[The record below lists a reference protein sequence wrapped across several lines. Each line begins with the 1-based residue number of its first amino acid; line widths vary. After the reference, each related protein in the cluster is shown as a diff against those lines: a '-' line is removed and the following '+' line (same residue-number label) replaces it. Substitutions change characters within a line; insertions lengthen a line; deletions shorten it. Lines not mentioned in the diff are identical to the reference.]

1 MEKGRGAGVCW
12 FRRWA
17 FVCAVALSAWA
28 CSDAAA
34 PPPGPVFGTVS
45 GGVRVE
51 GEGLSGVVVELSGGR
66 RAQTSGEGL
75 YRFEGVEEGAYV
87 VTISGYP
94 GDVEFDRV
102 SARVAVGGSGGA
114 TADFAGVWLRT
125 SGVSGRVSAEGRAVA
140 GARVELRG
148 PSSGAVVTDEE
159 GAYAFSR
166 IRAGAYAV
174 EISGFDPDAY
184 AFGETSLELVL
195 AEGESAVLDFE
206 GSVRRTAAVRGVALV
221 EGAPLAGAAARLW
234 SRWEER
240 EDATDVDGAFGFGD
254 LMPDAYRVR
263 IEGFDA
269 ERIVFEEAEIEVR
282 AEANDT
288 VRADFEGLWVR
299 NSSVVGRVT
308 VEGEPL
314 GGIDASLAGP
324 SGEFG
329 VVTGADGGFEFS
341 GLLPGV
347 YRVRIAGFD
356 ADRIA
361 FEEAELE
368 VEALPNGEV
377 TADFPGVLL
386 RNAAIRGRVSAE
398 GARLA
403 GVVVRLLGREERE
416 EATDADGG
424 YAFLALAADAYRVRI
439 EGFDAERVFFETV
452 ELEVEALPNETV
464 AADFEG
470 VLLRN
475 AAVRGRVTVE
485 GEPLEGT
492 NVLLRGPSGELG
504 AATDGS
510 GGFEFSGLL
519 PGFYRARIAGFDAE
533 RISFDAEEVG
543 VEALPNE
550 AAVADFDGVLVRNS
564 SVVGRALADGAA
576 VAGADI
582 ALSGPSGEFG
592 FVTGADGG
600 FEFSGLLPGAYRARI
615 SGFDADAVSFSE
627 TSRTVSPGPNEE
639 ARADFSGTLLR
650 TARIEGV
657 AAVDGEPVIGASVSV
672 AGEFMEAGA
681 QTGEDGSF
689 AFGGVV
695 PGEYEVELS
704 GYDDGVFE
712 FARASRTVRAPAN
725 ATVREDFEGARLRG
739 AGIAGRVLVDGAP
752 FAGASVAISGPSGSL
767 GATTDGSGEY
777 AFQDLLAGSYEVS
790 VGVSD
795 ETVVFSEETV
805 TVRAPGGATVRADF
819 EGAALRTAAIAGV
832 VSAEGVPIEGAD
844 VSISGPSGELDAE
857 TDADGEYGFA
867 ELIPGS
873 YRVEIGGFDADAVS
887 FSETSR
893 TVSPGPN
900 ETARADFGGTLLRT
914 ARIEGVA
921 AVDGEPVIGASVSI
935 AGEFM
940 EAGAQTG
947 EDGSF
952 AFGGVVPG
960 EYEVELSGYDD
971 GVFEFARASRTVR
984 APANATVREDFE
996 GARLRGA
1003 GIAGRVLVDGAPF
1016 AGASVAISGPSGLL
1030 GATTDGSGEYA
1041 FQDLLAGSYE
1051 VSVGVSDETV
1061 VFSEETV
1068 TVRAPGGATVRADF
1082 EGAALRTAA
1091 IAGVVSAGGLPIED
1105 VDVSISGPSG
1115 QLDAE
1120 TDADGEYGFAELT
1133 PGSYRVEIGG
1143 FDADAV
1149 SFSQT
1154 SKTVLANQDET
1165 ARADFGGALL
1175 RTARI
1180 EGAATADGEPVI
1192 GATVSISG
1200 DYMTAEAKTN
1210 SNGDY
1215 AFDGV
1220 VPGDYEAE
1228 LEYDAEIFDFAT
1240 SALAVSARSG
1250 RTATAN
1256 FAGTRLRSARISGA
1270 VTVQGVAYAGA
1281 SVGLSGPSSPLPATT
1296 NSSGEYAFE
1305 GLLAGSYEVSVDIA
1319 GVSFSSSPR
1328 TVRATAGGAR
1338 ADFDGSYASLEPGD
1352 ELELSVPGA
1361 ATILLEASASTPGAG
1376 TMSFSLSGGS
1386 GDPDLYVHHGSRP
1399 SALSG
1404 YECSSEGG
1412 GAAEQCTLTPIQ
1424 SGTYYIAVSSA
1435 GAFGPTSLSVEENS
1449 VTGGSSFDID
1459 LVFLGSI
1466 PSSVRSEVER
1476 AAATWESVI
1485 TADLPDHAG
1494 GGPGGSCAA
1503 TPGAVDDLEVYVT
1516 YEVGSFLGGA
1526 SVCAIREGS
1535 WLPVTSAVD
1544 LSLPA
1549 NAESYQ
1555 SYGLALHELGH
1566 ALGIGQGW
1574 SLRSSS
1580 TDPHFA
1586 GAKAVAA
1593 FNAAGGQGYTGGKV
1607 PVQTNPTHHWR
1618 PQVFGNYGEL
1628 MTPWIDPNDP
1638 IIKPLSAITIG
1649 ALDDLGY
1656 TVDASMAEAYSL
1668 PSGIAAGDKPAEGLI
1683 DLSNDVI
1690 SRPIQVLDERGRV
1703 VRVINP
1709 PRR

>member
-17 FVCAVALSAWA
+17 LVCAVALPGWA

-66 RAQTSGEGL
+66 RTQTSGEGL

-94 GDVEFDRV
+94 EDVEFDRV

-206 GSVRRTAAVRGVALV
+206 GSVRRTAAVKGVALV

-329 VVTGADGGFEFS
+329 AVTGADGGFEFS

-377 TADFPGVLL
+377 AADFPGVLL

-403 GVVVRLLGREERE
+403 GVVVRLFGREERE

-452 ELEVEALPNETV
+452 EFEVEALPNETV

-492 NVLLRGPSGELG
+492 NVLLRGPSGELVS
-504 AATDGS
+504 ATDGS

-600 FEFSGLLPGAYRARI
+600 FGFAGLLPGAYRARI

-627 TSRTVSPGPNEE
+627 TSRTVFPGPNEE

-657 AAVDGEPVIGASVSV
+657 AAVDGEPVIGASVLI

-695 PGEYEVELS
+695 PGEYEIELW

-832 VSAEGVPIEGAD
+832 VSAEGA
-844 VSISGPSGELDAE
+844 
-857 TDADGEYGFA
+857 
-867 ELIPGS
+867 
-873 YRVEIGGFDADAVS
+873 
-887 FSETSR
+887 
-893 TVSPGPN
+893 
-900 ETARADFGGTLLRT
+900 
-914 ARIEGVA
+914 
-921 AVDGEPVIGASVSI
+921 
-935 AGEFM
+935 
-940 EAGAQTG
+940 
-947 EDGSF
+947 
-952 AFGGVVPG
+952 
-960 EYEVELSGYDD
+960 
-971 GVFEFARASRTVR
+971 
-984 APANATVREDFE
+984 
-996 GARLRGA
+996 
-1003 GIAGRVLVDGAPF
+1003 
-1016 AGASVAISGPSGLL
+1016 
-1030 GATTDGSGEYA
+1030 
-1041 FQDLLAGSYE
+1041 
-1051 VSVGVSDETV
+1051 
-1061 VFSEETV
+1061 
-1068 TVRAPGGATVRADF
+1068 
-1082 EGAALRTAA
+1082 
-1091 IAGVVSAGGLPIED
+1091 PIED

-1149 SFSQT
+1149 TFSQTSKTVLADQDETARADFGGTLLRTARIEGAATADGEPVIGATVSITGDYMTAEARTNSNGDYAFDGVVPGDYEAELEYDAETFDFATSALAVSARSGRTATANFAGTRLRTAAIAGVVSAEGAPIEGVDVSISGPSGELDAETDADGEYGFAELAPGSYRVEIGGFDADIVSFSQT
-1154 SKTVLANQDET
+1154 SKTVLADQDET
-1165 ARADFGGALL
+1165 ARADFEGALL

-1200 DYMTAEAKTN
+1200 DYMTAEARTN
-1210 SNGDY
+1210 SNGGY

-1256 FAGTRLRSARISGA
+1256 FAGTRLRSARISGT

-1296 NSSGEYAFE
+1296 NSSGEYAFQD
-1305 GLLAGSYEVSVDIA
+1305 LLAGSYEVSVDIA

-1338 ADFDGSYASLEPGD
+1338 ADFDGSYASLDPGD

-1361 ATILLEASASTPGAG
+1361 ATILLEASAQTRGAG

-1424 SGTYYIAVSSA
+1424 SGTYYIAVSSS
-1435 GAFGPTSLSVEENS
+1435 GAFGPTTLSVEENS
-1449 VTGGSSFDID
+1449 VSDSASFNID
-1459 LVFLGSI
+1459 LVFQNSI
-1466 PSSVRSEVER
+1466 PSSVRSQIER

-1485 TADLPDHAG
+1485 TADIPDYDG
-1494 GGPGGSCAA
+1494 GGYGSSCSE
-1503 TPGAVDDLEVYVT
+1503 TPGVVDDIMVYVW
-1516 YEVGSFLGGA
+1516 YYPGSSGGLGGVCLSRKEPPWFPITGTIELRLQPTA
-1526 SVCAIREGS
+1526 SS
-1535 WLPVTSAVD
+1535 D
-1544 LSLPA
+1544 LV
-1549 NAESYQ
+1549 YR
-1555 SYGLALHELGH
+1555 LALHELGH
-1566 ALGIGQGW
+1566 ALGIGSGW
-1574 SLRSSS
+1574 YIRSSS

-1586 GAKAVAA
+1586 GGNAVAA
-1593 FNAAGGQGYTGGKV
+1593 FNAAGGQSYAGGKV
-1607 PVQTNPTHHWR
+1607 PVHKNPTSHWR
-1618 PQVFGNYGEL
+1618 PEVFGGTAEL
-1628 MTPWIDPNDP
+1628 MTPWISTFSPN
-1638 IIKPLSAITIG
+1638 KPMSAITIG
-1649 ALDDLGY
+1649 ALADLGY

-1690 SRPIQVLDERGRV
+1690 SRPIRVLDERGRV

>member
-1 MEKGRGAGVCW
+1 MEKGRWAGVCW

-17 FVCAVALSAWA
+17 LLCAVALPGWA

-66 RAQTSGEGL
+66 RTQTSSEGL
-75 YRFEGVEEGAYV
+75 YRFEGLEEGAYV

-94 GDVEFDRV
+94 EDVEFDRV

-125 SGVSGRVSAEGRAVA
+125 SGVAGRVSAEGRAVA

-206 GSVRRTAAVRGVALV
+206 GSVRRTAAVSGVALV

-240 EDATDVDGAFGFGD
+240 EDTTDMGGAFGFGA

-263 IEGFDA
+263 IEGFDGD
-269 ERIVFEEAEIEVR
+269 RIAFEEAELEVR
-282 AEANDT
+282 AEAHDT

-314 GGIDASLAGP
+314 GGIDVSLAGP

-329 VVTGADGGFEFS
+329 AVTGADGVFEFS

-361 FEEAELE
+361 FDAAELE

-377 TADFPGVLL
+377 AADFDGVLL

-398 GARLA
+398 GVWLA

-416 EATDADGG
+416 EVTDADGG

-439 EGFDAERVFFETV
+439 AEFDAERVFFETV

-504 AATDGS
+504 AATGAD

-550 AAVADFDGVLVRNS
+550 TAAADFDGVLVRNS

-592 FVTGADGG
+592 LVTGADGG
-600 FEFSGLLPGAYRARI
+600 FGFAGLLPGAYGVRI

-639 ARADFSGTLLR
+639 ARADFEGALLR

-657 AAVDGEPVIGASVSV
+657 AAADGDAVSGANVSIT
-672 AGEFMEAGA
+672 GEFMEAGA
-681 QTGEDGSF
+681 QTGRDGSF
-689 AFGGVV
+689 AFDGVV
-695 PGEYEVELS
+695 PGDYAIELW

-712 FARASRTVRAPAN
+712 FAQASRTIGVSPN

-832 VSAEGVPIEGAD
+832 VSAEGVPIKGA
-844 VSISGPSGELDAE
+844 
-857 TDADGEYGFA
+857 
-867 ELIPGS
+867 
-873 YRVEIGGFDADAVS
+873 
-887 FSETSR
+887 
-893 TVSPGPN
+893 
-900 ETARADFGGTLLRT
+900 
-914 ARIEGVA
+914 
-921 AVDGEPVIGASVSI
+921 
-935 AGEFM
+935 
-940 EAGAQTG
+940 
-947 EDGSF
+947 
-952 AFGGVVPG
+952 
-960 EYEVELSGYDD
+960 
-971 GVFEFARASRTVR
+971 
-984 APANATVREDFE
+984 
-996 GARLRGA
+996 
-1003 GIAGRVLVDGAPF
+1003 
-1016 AGASVAISGPSGLL
+1016 
-1030 GATTDGSGEYA
+1030 
-1041 FQDLLAGSYE
+1041 
-1051 VSVGVSDETV
+1051 
-1061 VFSEETV
+1061 
-1068 TVRAPGGATVRADF
+1068 
-1082 EGAALRTAA
+1082 
-1091 IAGVVSAGGLPIED
+1091 
-1105 VDVSISGPSG
+1105 DVSISGPSG

-1120 TDADGEYGFAELT
+1120 TDLDGEYGFAELI
-1133 PGSYRVEIGG
+1133 PGAYRVEIGG

-1154 SKTVLANQDET
+1154 SKTVLADQDET
-1165 ARADFGGALL
+1165 ARADFEGALL

-1180 EGAATADGEPVI
+1180 EGVATADGEPVI
-1192 GATVSISG
+1192 GATVSITG

-1228 LEYDAEIFDFAT
+1228 LEYDAETFDFAT
-1240 SALAVSARSG
+1240 SALTVSARSG

-1319 GVSFSSSPR
+1319 GVSFPSSPR
-1328 TVRATAGGAR
+1328 TVRATAGGGR
-1338 ADFDGSYASLEPGD
+1338 ADFDGSYASLDPGD

-1399 SALSG
+1399 SALNG

-1424 SGTYYIAVSSA
+1424 SGTYYIAVSSS

-1449 VTGGSSFDID
+1449 VTGGSSFDIN

-1466 PSSVRSEVER
+1466 PSSVRSDVER

-1485 TADLPDHAG
+1485 TEDVPDHAG
-1494 GGPGGSCAA
+1494 GGPGGSCAVA
-1503 TPGAVDDLEVYVT
+1503 PGRVDDLEVYVT
-1516 YEVGSFLGGA
+1516 YHQAVA
-1526 SVCAIREGS
+1526 RAAAAVCTRRQGS
-1535 WLPVTSAVD
+1535 WLPITAEIEFW
-1544 LSLPA
+1544 LPA
-1549 NAESYQ
+1549 NASSSLVYR
-1555 SYGLALHELGH
+1555 LALHELGH

-1574 SLRSSS
+1574 DIKNGF

-1593 FNAAGGQGYTGGKV
+1593 FNAAGGQDYVGHKV
-1607 PVQTNPTHHWR
+1607 PVSTSPTDHWR
-1618 PQVFGNYGEL
+1618 PEVFGLATEL
-1628 MTPWIDPNDP
+1628 MTPYFSTLATF
-1638 IIKPLSAITIG
+1638 KPLSAITIG
-1649 ALDDLGY
+1649 AVDDLGY
-1656 TVDASMAEAYSL
+1656 TVDDSMAEAYSL